1 MPRVYYSTIIS
12 APIEQVWEFVRDFN
26 GLPKWH
32 PGIKASEIEGGC
44 GPECTACVG
53 SVRHFQLADD
63 SWMREQLL
71 GFSDADYS
79 VTYTILETGM
89 KLKNYLATLSLVPV
103 TATDETFAEWEA
115 VFDVTD
121 LAAEEET
128 IDTVYGVFSSGLEN
142 LDEMLMEEFDID
154 SEGECECGECSCGE
168 CCGGDE

>member
-1 MPRVYYSTIIS
+1 
-12 APIEQVWEFVRDFN
+12 
-26 GLPKWH
+26 
-32 PGIKASEIEGGC
+32 
-44 GPECTACVG
+44 
-53 SVRHFQLADD
+53 
-63 SWMREQLL
+63 
-71 GFSDADYS
+71 
-79 VTYTILETGM
+79 M